1 MFVKSWSVCRVK
13 WKQAAALKGT
23 KSCRTQGRISIC
35 LSVYP
40 SICPYLCPAS
50 MGPSKSKSVHHGSH
64 SSPFRYRPQRRGSKG
79 QIWTLEV
86 LGRIYIWTNRWT
98 QILPCILQDFVS
110 FRDRW
115 TATTLLPISIN
126 HQFTKAEQGYRWPY
140 TACGPLV

>member
-1 MFVKSWSVCRVK
+1 MR
-13 WKQAAALKGT
+13 GT

-50 MGPSKSKSVHHGSH
+50 LGPSKSKSVHHGSH

-86 LGRIYIWTNRWT
+86 LGRMYIWTNRWT
-98 QILPCILQDFVS
+98 QILPCILQDFVHVTFKNENQGMGTADHMISLDYLFFFFFSS
-110 FRDRW
+110 FF
-115 TATTLLPISIN
+115 LPFLDAPAL
-126 HQFTKAEQGYRWPY
+126 HLY
-140 TACGPLV
+140 